1 MAPVPASL
9 LRALSI
15 SDPSK
20 ASLSTAGLGSGFT
33 STGDIR
39 ATVPSADGQYE
50 EERRYFVKTSADGK
64 AAEEMF
70 RGEYE
75 SLNAIAT
82 SVPGFCPRALA
93 WGPLEESNGK
103 SFYLATEFLDLG
115 GGGRTGQSLAQRL
128 GKLHSTPAPLDPET
142 EKRRFGFPVPT
153 FCGDTKQPNRFHDSW
168 ADFYANERLMAILE
182 TSEKR
187 NGRDASLRDLVE
199 RTAHTVVPALLRDDH
214 LGYDQNGNGE
224 GITPV
229 IVHGD
234 LWSGNA
240 DRGRIVGSG
249 RKGDEEAGDVV
260 YDPSAC
266 YAHSEYEL
274 GIMKMF
280 GGFGSTFFTAYH
292 KIVPRTEPVEEYED
306 RNFNMAPLPDA
317 AVHPE
322 ATGAAKVLVENHR
335 AEQPLKLYAGW
346 FCPFVQRVWLA
357 LEEKQIPYQYIE
369 VNPYHKPQSLLSLN
383 PRGLVPTLSCLVK
396 DGGVQTAKP
405 LYESTVILEYLEEAY
420 PDNSP
425 RLLPEDPYDRARVR
439 IWIDYVTSRIIPAFH
454 RFLQYQPKSGGEDPT
469 ADLERL
475 RQEFLGHLKEWTRE
489 MHVDGPFFLGDQITL
504 PDLVLAPWAVRLW
517 VFDEYKSGGLG
528 IPAEGNGGEDE
539 LVWQRWRKWLKAVE
553 DRRSVR
559 ETTSEKGYY
568 LPVYKRYA
576 DNVAQSELAKA
587 TREGRGVP

>member
-15 SDPSK
+15 PDPSK

-33 STGDIR
+33 GTGAIR

-168 ADFYANERLMAILE
+168 ADFYANERLITILE

-199 RTAHTVVPALLRDDH
+199 RTAQTVVPALLGDDH
-214 LGYDQNGNGE
+214 LGYDKNGNGE

-229 IVHGD
+229 VVHGD

-249 RKGDEEAGDVV
+249 CKGDEEVGDVV
-260 YDPSAC
+260 YDPSSC

-306 RNFNMAPLPDA
+306 RNFNMAPIPDA

-396 DGGVQTAKP
+396 DGGVRAAKP

-420 PDNSP
+420 PDSSP
-425 RLLPEDPYDRARVR
+425 RLLPVDPYDRARVR

-454 RFLQYQPKSGGEDPT
+454 RFLQYQPKAGGEDPT
-469 ADLERL
+469 AGLERL

-528 IPAEGNGGEDE
+528 IPAGGNGGEDE

>member
-33 STGDIR
+33 STGAIR

-168 ADFYANERLMAILE
+168 ADFYANERLITILE

-199 RTAHTVVPALLRDDH
+199 RTAHTVVPALLGDGH
-214 LGYDQNGNGE
+214 LGYDKNGNGE

-229 IVHGD
+229 VVHGD

-249 RKGDEEAGDVV
+249 CKGDEEVGDVV
-260 YDPSAC
+260 YDPSSC

-306 RNFNMAPLPDA
+306 RNFNMAPIPDA

-396 DGGVQTAKP
+396 DGGVRAAKP

-420 PDNSP
+420 PDSSP
-425 RLLPEDPYDRARVR
+425 RLLPVDPYDRARVR

-454 RFLQYQPKSGGEDPT
+454 RFLQYQPKAGGEDPT
-469 ADLERL
+469 AGLERL

-528 IPAEGNGGEDE
+528 IPAGGNGGEDE

>member
-15 SDPSK
+15 PDPSK

-33 STGDIR
+33 GTGAIR

-168 ADFYANERLMAILE
+168 ADFYANERLITILE

-199 RTAHTVVPALLRDDH
+199 RTAQTVVPALLGDDH
-214 LGYDQNGNGE
+214 LGYDKNGNGE

-229 IVHGD
+229 VVHGD

-249 RKGDEEAGDVV
+249 CKGDEEVGDVV
-260 YDPSAC
+260 YDPSSC

-306 RNFNMAPLPDA
+306 R
-317 AVHPE
+317 V
-322 ATGAAKVLVENHR
+322 R
-335 AEQPLKLYAGW
+335 
-346 FCPFVQRVWLA
+346 
-357 LEEKQIPYQYIE
+357 
-369 VNPYHKPQSLLSLN
+369 
-383 PRGLVPTLSCLVK
+383 
-396 DGGVQTAKP
+396 
-405 LYESTVILEYLEEAY
+405 LYEL
-420 PDNSP
+420 
-425 RLLPEDPYDRARVR
+425 
-439 IWIDYVTSRIIPAFH
+439 
-454 RFLQYQPKSGGEDPT
+454 
-469 ADLERL
+469 
-475 RQEFLGHLKEWTRE
+475 
-489 MHVDGPFFLGDQITL
+489 
-504 PDLVLAPWAVRLW
+504 
-517 VFDEYKSGGLG
+517 
-528 IPAEGNGGEDE
+528 
-539 LVWQRWRKWLKAVE
+539 
-553 DRRSVR
+553 
-559 ETTSEKGYY
+559 
-568 LPVYKRYA
+568 
-576 DNVAQSELAKA
+576 
-587 TREGRGVP
+587 